1 MRILVAPAC
10 AGVVFLCSCHGA
22 KIPMTQ
28 LQVRQ
33 IQTRHYE
40 IKKPKLA
47 IKAILN
53 VLQDEGFIP
62 KQANSDVGF
71 VYAVKE
77 MDIEDDRTRFWAT
90 FWHGR
95 KNARWTKNS
104 VIECAA
110 NVTELSYGMRV
121 RLSFQVKVFDNNG
134 KVLGVETIRN
144 PQFYQDFF
152 SRVDKGVFLEKEGV

>member
-1 MRILVAPAC
+1 MKTLVTATFAC
-10 AGVVFLCSCHGA
+10 AVFLCGCHGA

-28 LQVRQ
+28 LEIRQ
-33 IQTRHYE
+33 IQTRQYD

-47 IKAILN
+47 LKAILN

-62 KQANSDVGF
+62 KQANSDIGF

-95 KNARWTKNS
+95 KDATWSKNS

-110 NVTELSYGMRV
+110 NVTELSHGMRI
-121 RLSFQVKVFDNNG
+121 RLSFQIKVFDNNG
-134 KVLGVETIRN
+134 KVLAVETILD

>member
-1 MRILVAPAC
+1 MKNLVALAC
-10 AGVVFLCSCHGA
+10 TCAVLLCGCHGA

-28 LQVRQ
+28 LQIRQ

-40 IKKPKLA
+40 IKKPKRA
-47 IKAILN
+47 VKAILN

-62 KQANSDVGF
+62 KQANSEVGF

-77 MDIEDDRTRFWAT
+77 MDIEDSRTRFWAT

-95 KNARWTKNS
+95 KEATWSKHS
-104 VIECAA
+104 VIECIA
-110 NVTELSYGMRV
+110 NVTELSHGMRV

-134 KVLGVETIRN
+134 KVQAVETIHD

-152 SRVDKGVFLEKEGV
+152 SRVDKGVFLEKEGL

>member
-1 MRILVAPAC
+1 MKHLVAWTC
-10 AGVVFLCSCHGA
+10 IGVLFLCGCHGA

-28 LQVRQ
+28 LQIRQ
-33 IQTRHYE
+33 IQTRNYE
-40 IKKPKLA
+40 IKKPKRA
-47 IKAILN
+47 VKAILN

-77 MDIEDDRTRFWAT
+77 IDIEDERTRFWAI

-95 KNARWTKNS
+95 RNATWNKNS

-110 NVTELSYGMRV
+110 NVTELSHGMRV
-121 RLSFQVKVFDNNG
+121 RLSFQVKVFDNQGN
-134 KVLGVETIRN
+134 VQAVETIQD
-144 PQFYQDFF
+144 PLFYQDFF